1 MHPILFHLGRL
12 ALPTFGLLAAL
23 GLIAALSLSLRT
35 ALRAGLPPEVQW
47 NAGLFAVLAAF
58 LSSRLLLVAANLRS
72 FLHYPVLL
80 LTLPSLTPA
89 GLVLTAAATW
99 LYLRLRHLPLPSVLD
114 AWAPCATLLWA
125 ALALGHFA
133 EGSDPGLP
141 SRLPW
146 AVHIQPLPFP
156 QHPVALYA
164 ALVALTIT
172 IVLLRQLATTPP
184 GATAALA
191 LILTGTAQF
200 LLSFLREPL
209 LAVFTPTPL
218 VEPLQWLAL
227 ALILVGGLLFLSR
240 PSHRAPVAATPPEDA
255 AHAL

>member
-1 MHPILFHLGRL
+1 MHPILLHLGHL
-12 ALPTFGLLAAL
+12 ALPTFGLLAAA

-35 ALRAGLPPEVQW
+35 AARAGLPPEALW

-58 LSSRLLLVAANLRS
+58 LSSRLLLVAVNLRS
-72 FLHYPVLL
+72 FFHYPVLL

-99 LYLRLRHLPLPSVLD
+99 LYLRQHHLPLLPVLD

-125 ALALGHFA
+125 ALAFGHLA

-156 QHPVALYA
+156 QHPVAFYA
-164 ALVALTIT
+164 ALVALVLTAI
-172 IVLLRQLATTPP
+172 LLRQLAITTP
-184 GATAALA
+184 GTTAALA
-191 LILTGTAQF
+191 LVLTGLAQF

-209 LAVFTPTPL
+209 LAVYTPTPL

-227 ALILVGGLLFLSR
+227 ALILAGGLLFVTR
-240 PSHRAPVAATPPEDA
+240 RTPAAPREDA
-255 AHAL
+255 AHAV